1 MNSTVTSKYQ
11 TTVPK
16 VVRDALGI
24 SINDVIEWTV
34 EKGRAVVRP
43 AHSDFLKYRGS
54 VKVEPGDIQ
63 TDIAAARDAMAERFK

>member
-1 MNSTVTSKYQ
+1 MNSTITMKYQ

-24 SINDVIEWTV
+24 AINDVIEWTV

-43 AHSDFLKYRGS
+43 VRSDFLSYRNS
-54 VKVEPGDIQ
+54 VNVEAGDI
-63 TDIAAARDAMAERFK
+63 TSDIEAARDAIAGRFR

>member
-1 MNSTVTSKYQ
+1 MNSTVTVKYQ

-16 VVRDALGI
+16 VVREALGI

-43 AHSDFLKYRGS
+43 VHSDFLKFRGF

-63 TDIAAARDAMAERFK
+63 ADIEAARDAIAERFR

>member
-1 MNSTVTSKYQ
+1 MNSTITMKYQ

-24 SINDVIEWTV
+24 AINDVIEWTV

-43 AHSDFLKYRGS
+43 VHSDFLSYRNS
-54 VKVEPGDIQ
+54 VNVEAGDI
-63 TDIAAARDAMAERFK
+63 TSDIAAARDAIAGRFR

>member
-1 MNSTVTSKYQ
+1 MNSTITMKYQ

-16 VVRDALGI
+16 AVRDALGI

-43 AHSDFLKYRGS
+43 VHSDFLKYRGS

-63 TDIAAARDAMAERFK
+63 ADIEAARDAMTERFR

>member
-1 MNSTVTSKYQ
+1 MNSTITVKYQ

-16 VVRDALGI
+16 VVREALGI

-43 AHSDFLKYRGS
+43 VHSDFLKFRGS
-54 VKVEPGDIQ
+54 ITVEPGDIQ
-63 TDIAAARDAMAERFK
+63 ADIEAARDAMTERFR

>member
-1 MNSTVTSKYQ
+1 MNSTVTIKYQ

-43 AHSDFLKYRGS
+43 VHSDFLSYRNS
-54 VKVEPGDIQ
+54 VVTAPGDI
-63 TDIAAARDAMAERFK
+63 AADLDVARDALVERFK